1 VTSFATELA
10 TPAVMDVRTDTLPRL
25 IYKVL
30 TDLLL
35 TSITHSFAI
44 AQPSQTQQP
53 RPYPVNSLLYQR
65 GLNGNGLKTIFFLGG
80 GMGTDKTEVPQRWVE

>member
-1 VTSFATELA
+1 
-10 TPAVMDVRTDTLPRL
+10 MDVRTDTLPRL

-35 TSITHSFAI
+35 TSITRIFAI
-44 AQPSQTQQP
+44 AQPSQTQP

-65 GLNGNGLKTIFFLGG
+65 GLNGNGLETNFFFGG
-80 GMGTDKTEVPQRWVE
+80 GRMGTDRTEVP